1 MERDIEKEV
10 IFFIGLIYFNIREV
24 EFKNLKR
31 GLYSIFLEI
40 YVRRNY

>member
-10 IFFIGLIYFNIREV
+10 IFFIGLIYFNTREA

-40 YVRRNY
+40 YVRGNY